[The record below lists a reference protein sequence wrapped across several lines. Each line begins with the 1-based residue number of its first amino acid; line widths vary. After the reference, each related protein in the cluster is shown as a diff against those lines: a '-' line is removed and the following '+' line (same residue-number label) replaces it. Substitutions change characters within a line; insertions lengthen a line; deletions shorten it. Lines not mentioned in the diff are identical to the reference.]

1 MNPAQGSGN
10 AGYNNGG
17 GNGQM
22 NQNALQQQLVQQ
34 LSQQLSQQMSQKFPQ
49 ANILSALANV
59 QSQMQN
65 PQQQMPPELMAFA
78 QSGNL
83 ANVAGILGG
92 NNAAAP
98 PAPTAPATAPPQ
110 QHPPP
115 PAQQPQPPPPQ
126 QQTSSAPA
134 AVAAPTQ
141 NEEVRQRLLQQ
152 LSKTAPP
159 AGTPKDPPPS
169 VPPSVGHVGEVRAG
183 FQGHPSVA
191 VSSNMTADAVKDE
204 RRKAPGSVIV
214 PCRARGMPMDHNFKT
229 AYFVIPENV
238 RHGEELICSYFAC
251 RNAGVKFRYCSH
263 CKVPVAKRNFRKRH
277 KHGDNMGKDG
287 GNDDDQS
294 GTEEDGCSDE
304 GESPEVPAVPS
315 QVTTGRSSSSRK
327 EAIPTQVTTTTEE
340 RVSKKNRSEE
350 RSKKSH
356 IPSQVTTSNNSSGKK
371 DKKGPSSKNKGE
383 GSSGVSGRD
392 INSICMRA
400 GDDRGKVIETR
411 RKRWAYLLEKRPQT
425 KDGEAMSAWLMQ
437 VLAVSDLW
445 KPLNESE
452 KMPDASLDLIR
463 ECAQAG
469 GGKKKKDTLK
479 GSRGGRK
486 VSGYDNAQATS
497 NSDSPE
503 KQGGN
508 SAENSSNNDSDVQE
522 NDTEG
527 QAGTNE
533 EDRTPN
539 KKRNSSLLLKKRPVI
554 ATKNNDDDEDKGE
567 PPLSKVKR

>member
-1 MNPAQGSGN
+1 
-10 AGYNNGG
+10 
-17 GNGQM
+17 M

-65 PQQQMPPELMAFA
+65 PQQHLPPELMAFA
-78 QSGNL
+78 NSGNL

-98 PAPTAPATAPPQ
+98 RAPTAAATAPQPQPQ
-110 QHPPP
+110 QPQQPQPPQPPQPPP
-115 PAQQPQPPPPQ
+115 PAQHPQPPPPQ
-126 QQTSSAPA
+126 QQMSSAPA
-134 AVAAPTQ
+134 AATAPKQ
-141 NEEVRQRLLQQ
+141 NEDVRQRLLQQ

-294 GTEEDGCSDE
+294 GTEEDGCSD

-315 QVTTGRSSSSRK
+315 QVTTGRSSSSSRK

-371 DKKGPSSKNKGE
+371 DKSSKKSSSSKSKGG
-383 GSSGVSGRD
+383 GSSGASGRD

-411 RKRWAYLLEKRPQT
+411 QKRWAYLLEKRPQT

-469 GGKKKKDTLK
+469 GGKKKKDTK

-486 VSGYDNAQATS
+486 VSGYGNAQATG
-497 NSDSPE
+497 NNDGPE
-503 KQGGN
+503 KLGGN
-508 SAENSSNNDSDVQE
+508 SPENSSNNDSDVQE
-522 NDTEG
+522 NDTKG
-527 QAGTNE
+527 QATTSE
-533 EDRTPN
+533 QDKTPN

-554 ATKNNDDDEDKGE
+554 ATKTNDDDEDKGE